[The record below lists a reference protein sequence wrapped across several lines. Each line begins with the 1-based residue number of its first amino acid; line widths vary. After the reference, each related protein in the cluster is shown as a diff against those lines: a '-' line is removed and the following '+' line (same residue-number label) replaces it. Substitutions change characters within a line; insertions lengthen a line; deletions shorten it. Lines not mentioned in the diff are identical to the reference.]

1 MHSLR
6 PFAACVFFLLL
17 ASVLSFAQSDR
28 IVAAID
34 SSQMTALAG
43 TTPRLARS
51 ENDQG
56 AVNPSLH
63 MPAITMML
71 KTTPAQQAA
80 LQKLLAQQ
88 MDPKSPHFRKWLTPQ
103 QFADRFGVS
112 HNDLRTIS
120 NWLQGQGFTIVQ
132 TANGRNWI
140 SFSGTAAQVQ
150 NAFHTEIHH
159 YSVNGEDHFS
169 NATDLSVPKALSSV
183 VSGFR
188 GLNDFRWKPMGVRA
202 LPMGEF
208 FPSLVMHPDYTFGS
222 DHFLAP
228 DDIATIYNLTP
239 LLTSNPK
246 IDGTGISMVIVGQ
259 SDITLSDI
267 RQFRSGFGLAAKD
280 PQVVLVPG
288 SPDPK
293 HTGDEIEADLDL
305 EWAGAVARNSNII
318 YVNAATS
325 IGGVL
330 ASTQYAVDQ
339 NLAPIINFSFGLCEA
354 DLQPGGVAQVEPIL
368 QQAQSLGI
376 SFFASSGDSGA
387 ADCDNPGQTSA
398 TQGLAVNYP
407 ASSPEATGVGGT
419 EFNEGSNSSTYWN
432 SSNGTNGGS
441 AKSYIP
447 EVGWNDTPLGFGIA
461 GTGGGVSDCAF
472 SNSGGV
478 CTSGF
483 LKPSWQTGAGVPNDG
498 VRDEPDVS
506 LTASA
511 DHDGYI
517 LCTLGTCA
525 NGINGAIQQNSIV
538 GGTSASSPVFAGIVA
553 LLNQYMLSQGAI
565 NTPGLGLINP
575 TLYELAASP
584 GVYHDVT
591 TGNNIVPC
599 LQGTPDC
606 PTSAPFQ
613 YGYNAGANY
622 DLVTGLGSVDGNVFV
637 TTFACPGGPFDTST
651 SLNAPTQIGVGA
663 SGSYTVTVAPTSG
676 SCTPSGTVTLFDGA
690 TQIGTGTLS
699 NGSATVTATLNGLG
713 NHSISAT
720 YAGSSTFNASTS
732 STETVTVVDYTFG
745 PPTTSISIARGQ
757 NGLVTLTLTPNGITQ
772 QIMFTCA
779 GTPAESTCT
788 APPVTPPNGTDPVN
802 VTFTITTRAPSGGM
816 MSRNASRIPAPFYA
830 LLLPGV
836 LGVVTLTGR
845 KSRRRLAL
853 LGLLLLVAVL
863 SLMPAC
869 GGGGGGGS
877 NNDPGTPTGNFNLTV
892 TAAGAGLSKT
902 ATIAL
907 TVTQ

>member
-1 MHSLR
+1 MYSLR
-6 PFAACVFFLLL
+6 SFAAGVPLLLL
-17 ASVLSFAQSDR
+17 ASILSFAQQSDR

-34 SSQMTALAG
+34 SSQMTTLAG

-56 AVNPSLH
+56 AVDPSFR
-63 MPAITMML
+63 MPAVTMVL

-112 HNDLRTIS
+112 HNDMRTIS
-120 NWLQGQGFTIVQ
+120 NWLQSQGFTIVQ
-132 TANGRNWI
+132 AANGRNWI

-150 NAFHTEIHH
+150 NAFHAEIHH
-159 YSVNGEDHFS
+159 YQVSGEDYFANS
-169 NATDLSVPKALSSV
+169 ADLSVPNALASI

-188 GLNDFRWKPMGVRA
+188 GLNDFRWKPMGVKPV
-202 LPMGEF
+202 LPGEF
-208 FPSLVMHPDYTFGS
+208 FPSFVMHPDYTFGTS
-222 DHFLAP
+222 HFLAP

-246 IDGTGISMVIVGQ
+246 IDGTGTSMVITGQ
-259 SDITLSDI
+259 SDITLTDI

-280 PQVVLVPG
+280 PQVILVPG
-288 SPDPK
+288 SPDAG
-293 HTGDEIEADLDL
+293 HTGDEVEADLDL

-318 YVNAATS
+318 YVNASTQ

-368 QQAQSLGI
+368 LQAQSLGI

-387 ADCDNPGQTSA
+387 ADCDNPGIGSA
-398 TQGLAVNYP
+398 THGLAVNYP

-432 SSNGTNGGS
+432 STNGTNGGS

-472 SNSGGV
+472 SNSSGV
-478 CTSGF
+478 CTGGF
-483 LKPSWQTGAGVPNDG
+483 AKPVWQTGPGVPNDS

-517 LCTLGTCA
+517 LCTQGSCA
-525 NGINGAIQQNSIV
+525 NGINGAIQNNSIV

-553 LLNQYMLSQGAI
+553 LLNQYMLSQGTI
-565 NTPGLGLINP
+565 NTAGLGLINP
-575 TLYELAASP
+575 TLYELAAFP

-591 TGNNIVPC
+591 GGNNIVPC
-599 LQGTPDC
+599 TQGTPDC
-606 PTSAPFQ
+606 PTNPPRQ
-613 YGYNAGANY
+613 YGYNAGVGY

-637 TTFACPGGPFDTST
+637 TTFACPGGPFDTAT

-663 SGSYTVTVAPTSG
+663 TGSFTVTVAPTSG
-676 SCTPSGTVTLFDGA
+676 SCTPSGTVNLLDGA

-699 NGSATVTATLNGLG
+699 NGSATISATLNGLG
-713 NHSISAT
+713 DHSISAT
-720 YAGSSTFNASTS
+720 YAGSSTFNGSTS
-732 STETVTVVDYTFG
+732 PTVTVTVVDFTFG
-745 PPTTSISIARGQ
+745 PPTSSISIARGQ
-757 NGLVTLTLTPNGITQ
+757 TGQVTLTITPNGITGP
-772 QIMFTCA
+772 ITFTCT
-779 GTPAESTCT
+779 GSPAESTCT
-788 APPVTPPNGTDPVN
+788 AATVTSDGTNPVN
-802 VTFTITTRAPSGGM
+802 ATVNITTKAPSGMMM
-816 MSRNASRIPAPFYA
+816 MSRSSSRIPGPLYA
-830 LLLPGV
+830 LLLPGIF
-836 LGVVTLTGR
+836 GVVSLG
-845 KSRRRLAL
+845 KSRRRFAL
-853 LGLLLLVAVL
+853 LGLLLLLALVA
-863 SLMPAC
+863 LMPAC
-869 GGGGGGGS
+869 GGGGGSS

-892 TAAGAGLSKT
+892 TASGAGLSKT
-902 ATIAL
+902 AGIAL